1 MIYFCV
7 HLKTNSTEATASVF
21 KGKERYASR
30 MTRTPLLSSYFL
42 SCLVL
47 GACQVEGRMVPAK
60 AQSSSSSVSAIKT
73 GSTSSVRT
81 IGSLFQKRASQRG
94 GTVSVSSASRVA
106 VPPVNKAIP
115 ILVYHHVRST
125 KGMDKSTWTWKMS
138 VAPDVFEKQM
148 KHLKDNGYTAIDL
161 TTYVQIM
168 KGETDGPAKPV
179 VITFDDN
186 QPNQYDV
193 ALPLIEK
200 YGHMAVFYMV
210 SNRIGVKGFLS
221 AEQILD
227 MQKRGMDIE
236 SHTIAHRVLTAL
248 PAAEVERDL
257 AESKKALEDLLGKPV
272 LHVAYPGTAHNQT
285 VRDRAKA
292 AGYVTAT
299 IMDPRTATEK
309 DDFYKLPRI
318 MMTDDSNL
326 QKVLP

>member
-1 MIYFCV
+1 MRRSPLIF
-7 HLKTNSTEATASVF
+7 STVF
-21 KGKERYASR
+21 IA
-30 MTRTPLLSSYFL
+30 
-42 SCLVL
+42 CLVL
-47 GACQVEGRMVPAK
+47 GACQAEGRMAPAK
-60 AQSSSSSVSAIKT
+60 TASASSASSSSAFSK
-73 GSTSSVRT
+73 SSVRT
-81 IGSLFQKRASQRG
+81 VGSLFQKRAADRG
-94 GTVSVSSASRVA
+94 GTVSVSSTSRA
-106 VPPVNKAIP
+106 ATPPTNKSIP
-115 ILVYHHVRST
+115 ILVYHHVRPT

-138 VAPDVFEKQM
+138 VSPENFDKQM
-148 KHLKDNGYTAIDL
+148 KHLQDNGYTTIDL

-186 QPNQYDV
+186 QPTQYDA
-193 ALPLIEK
+193 ALPIIEK

-257 AESKKALEDLLGKPV
+257 AESKKVLEDLLGKPV

-292 AGYVTAT
+292 AGYVTGT
-299 IMDPRTATEK
+299 IMDPRNATEK
-309 DDFYKLPRI
+309 DDFFRLPRI

-326 QKVLP
+326 AKVLP

>member
-1 MIYFCV
+1 M
-7 HLKTNSTEATASVF
+7 H
-21 KGKERYASR
+21 
-30 MTRTPLLSSYFL
+30 RTPLLSAFAL
-42 SCLVL
+42 SCLLL
-47 GACQVEGRMVPAK
+47 GACNAEGRMAPVIHSSQSSLSVSAK
-60 AQSSSSSVSAIKT
+60 SSSSS
-73 GSTSSVRT
+73 STKAT
-81 IGSLFQKRASQRG
+81 GSLFEQRAMSRAG
-94 GTVSVSSASRVA
+94 SKPSVSKVRIA
-106 VPPVNKAIP
+106 VPPVSKQIP
-115 ILVYHHVRST
+115 ILVYHHVRPT
-125 KGMDKSTWTWKMS
+125 TGMDKSTWTWKMS
-138 VAPDVFEKQM
+138 VSPENFEKHM
-148 KHLKDNGYTAIDL
+148 KHLKDNGYTTIDL

-186 QPNQYDV
+186 QPTQYDP
-193 ALPLIEK
+193 ALPLLEK

-221 AEQILD
+221 GEQILD

-236 SHTIAHRVLTAL
+236 SHTISHRVLTAL

-257 AESKKALEDLLGKPV
+257 AESKKVLEDLLGRPV

-292 AGYVTAT
+292 AGYITAT

-309 DDFYKLPRI
+309 DDMFKLPRI

-326 QKVLP
+326 TKVLP

>member
-1 MIYFCV
+1 
-7 HLKTNSTEATASVF
+7 
-21 KGKERYASR
+21 
-30 MTRTPLLSSYFL
+30 MTRIPLLSAFAI
-42 SCLVL
+42 SCLLL
-47 GACQVEGRMVPAK
+47 GACQAEGRMAPAK
-60 AQSSSSSVSAIKT
+60 TTPSSSDSSSSAVSK
-73 GSTSSVRT
+73 SSVRT
-81 IGSLFQKRASQRG
+81 IGSLFQKRATDRG
-94 GTVSVSSASRVA
+94 GSISVSSASRVA
-106 VPPVNKAIP
+106 VPPTNKFIP
-115 ILVYHHVRST
+115 VLVYHHVRST

-138 VAPDVFEKQM
+138 VSPENFDKQM
-148 KHLKDNGYTAIDL
+148 KHLKDNGYTTIDL
-161 TTYVQIM
+161 TTYAQIM
-168 KGETDGPAKPV
+168 KGETDGPSKPV

-193 ALPLIEK
+193 ALPILEK

-210 SNRIGVKGFLS
+210 SNRIGIKGSLS

-236 SHTIAHRVLTAL
+236 SHTISHRVLTLL
-248 PAAEVERDL
+248 PNTEIDREF
-257 AESKKALEDLLGKPV
+257 AESKKTLEDLLGKPV
-272 LHVAYPGTAHNQT
+272 LHVAYPGTSHNQN

-309 DDFYKLPRI
+309 DDFFKIPRI

>member
-1 MIYFCV
+1 MKRI
-7 HLKTNSTEATASVF
+7 
-21 KGKERYASR
+21 
-30 MTRTPLLSSYFL
+30 PLLSAFAI
-42 SCLVL
+42 SCLLL
-47 GACQVEGRMVPAK
+47 GACQAEGRMLTGK
-60 AQSSSSSVSAIKT
+60 ASSSASAASSSSK
-73 GSTSSVRT
+73 SSVLT
-81 IGSLFQKRASQRG
+81 IGSLFQKRAMQRG
-94 GTVSVSSASRVA
+94 GSIAVSSAPAVA
-106 VPPVNKAIP
+106 TPPSNKAIP

-138 VAPDVFEKQM
+138 VAPDIFEKQM
-148 KHLKDNGYTAIDL
+148 KYLQDSGYTAIDL
-161 TTYVQIM
+161 TTYARIM

-186 QPNQYDV
+186 QPSQYDV
-193 ALPLIEK
+193 ALPILEK

-210 SNRIGVKGFLS
+210 SNRIGTKGFLS

-236 SHTIAHRVLTAL
+236 SHTISHRVLTAL

-257 AESKKALEDLLGKPV
+257 KESKRVLEELLGRPV
-272 LHVAYPGTAHNQT
+272 LHLAYPGTAHNQT

-309 DDFYKLPRI
+309 DDFFKLPRI
-318 MMTDDSNL
+318 MMTDDSSL
-326 QKVLP
+326 SKVLP